1 MTQSYDV
8 VIVGG
13 AVMGSSTAYWLTARQ
28 GFANQPNG
36 GRVLVVEKDPT
47 YTYCATTRSAGSI
60 RQQFS
65 TPENIAISLFG
76 IDFLR
81 RVGDF
86 LAVDGDVPAIGL
98 KEKGYLFLASEAGRP
113 ILEKNHRLQI
123 DMGADNVLLDA
134 PALQARFPW
143 LSTEGIAA
151 GCLGLS
157 MEGWLDPQQLLQG
170 FRRKARA
177 QGAEYRNDEV
187 VGLERQG
194 DRVTAVQLRDGG
206 RIGCG
211 MVVNASGLF
220 GSEVAAMAGIDLPVR
235 PKKRNVF
242 VVDCREPLPNCPLVI
257 DKTGAWFRPEG
268 AFYVCGIQPDEANDP
283 DSRSPEVDHSF
294 FEETLWPLLAER
306 IPALES
312 IKVVNA
318 WAGHYD
324 YNLFDQNAVLGPHP
338 EVRNFLLCNGF
349 SGHGLQQSPAV
360 GRALSELIAEGRY
373 VTLDLSRFGYE
384 RIAKNEP
391 IVEENVV

>member
-13 AVMGSSTAYWLTARQ
+13 AVMGSSTAYWLTARKGFQ
-28 GFANQPNG
+28 GK
-36 GRVLVVEKDPT
+36 VLVVEKDPT

-81 RVGDF
+81 HIGDH
-86 LAVDGDVPAIGL
+86 LAVDGDVPAIAL
-98 KEKGYLFLASEAGRP
+98 REKGYLFLASDAGKA

-123 DMGADNVLLDA
+123 EMGANNVVLGPDGLK
-134 PALQARFPW
+134 ARFPW
-143 LSTEGIAA
+143 LSTDGIAA
-151 GCLGLS
+151 GCLGLT

-187 VGLERQG
+187 VGLERK
-194 DRVTAVQLRDGG
+194 GG
-206 RIGCG
+206 RIVAVKLREGGRIECG
-211 MVVNASGLF
+211 TVVNSSGLF
-220 GSEVAAMAGIDLPVR
+220 GAEVAAMAGIDLPVR

-242 VVDCREPLPNCPLVI
+242 VVDCPTPLPNCPLVI

-268 AFYVCGIQPDEANDP
+268 KFYVCGIQPDEANDP
-283 DSRSPEVDHSF
+283 DSRSPEVDHEF
-294 FEETLWPLLAER
+294 FQDTLWPLLAER
-306 IPALES
+306 IPALETV
-312 IKVVNA
+312 KVVNS

-338 EVRNFLLCNGF
+338 EVSNFLLCNGF

-360 GRALSELIAEGRY
+360 GRALSELITEGQY
-373 VTLDLSRFGYE
+373 VTLDLARFGYE
-384 RIAKNEP
+384 RIPRNEP
-391 IVEENVV
+391 IIEENVV